1 MKSEIRYPSF
11 TATVLFPDNMEGY
24 SEEWVMR
31 TLVPKFQNW
40 KVGPLG
46 LKLVVTQRSHL
57 LVLQLSLLGAHLL
70 QAQLVDLV
78 DLSTL
83 DLSQDPRTRPAKIGD
98 WIFSSRRNT
107 TWHTVVLLC
116 AFDAVL
122 RSPKI
127 ATGTYEIWPGLKCKV
142 RIDQKKKTIVLE
154 ALGGVPLTVEEGL
167 V

>member
-24 SEEWVMR
+24 SEDWVLR
-31 TLVPKFQNW
+31 ILAPKLQDW
-40 KVGPLG
+40 KTGSLG

-57 LVLQLSLLGAHLL
+57 LVLRLSLSDPHSF
-70 QAQLVDLV
+70 QAQLLDLV

-83 DLSQDPRTRPAKIGD
+83 DLSQDPRACPAKIGD
-98 WIFSSRRNT
+98 WVFSSKRNT

-116 AFDAVL
+116 AFDTVL
-122 RSPKI
+122 RSTKI
-127 ATGTYEIWPGLKCKV
+127 MTGTYEIWPGLKCKV
-142 RIDQKKKTIVLE
+142 KVDKKKKTIALE
-154 ALGGVPLTVEEGL
+154 ALSGVPLTVEEGL